1 MRGAQN
7 FYYFGV
13 LEYVVMIEI
22 SSAPQEI
29 SVDFECPWDA
39 TTQMKSFYDAIKQR
53 VVIEHMSPG
62 GSFLHVPQKTP

>member
-22 SSAPQEI
+22 FA
-29 SVDFECPWDA
+29 A
-39 TTQMKSFYDAIKQR
+39 TTQMKSFYDAITYD
-53 VVIEHMSPG
+53 I
-62 GSFLHVPQKTP
+62 VPQP

>member
-22 SSAPQEI
+22 LYP
-29 SVDFECPWDA
+29 
-39 TTQMKSFYDAIKQR
+39 KSTSYGAHNDTD
-53 VVIEHMSPG
+53 EE
-62 GSFLHVPQKTP
+62 FLRRHQS

>member
-22 SSAPQEI
+22 FA
-29 SVDFECPWDA
+29 A
-39 TTQMKSFYDAIKQR
+39 TTQMKIFYDAIK
-53 VVIEHMSPG
+53 SSDLP
-62 GSFLHVPQKTP
+62 